1 VEALRKFVN
10 DGGTLVALNQ
20 AAAAFVEL
28 LHLPVKNTLVDAK
41 PDQFNCPG
49 ALLKVKT
56 GDAPRPALA
65 GLASET
71 TIMFE
76 RGPAFE
82 PIPDFQGEVLASYN
96 KDVNPLE
103 SGFILHGEL
112 LQGKAAALELAFGKG
127 RIFLFGFKPQWRGQ
141 SHGTY
146 KMLFSS
152 LYEYEGLPAYP
163 APMKPKTPEP
173 AAKPAETKPAEPKP
187 AQ

>member
-1 VEALRKFVN
+1 
-10 DGGTLVALNQ
+10 VALNQ
-20 AAAAFVEL
+20 AASAFIEL
-28 LHLPVKNTLVDAK
+28 LHLPVKNSLQDAK

-56 GDAPRPALA
+56 GEAARPAMA
-65 GLASET
+65 GSPGET

-82 PIPDFQGEVLASYN
+82 PLPDFQGEVLASYS

-112 LQGKAAALELAFGKG
+112 LQGKDAALEVAFGKG

-146 KMLFSS
+146 KMLFAS
-152 LYEYEGLPAYP
+152 LYEYDGLPAYP
-163 APMKPKTPEP
+163 PPLKPKAADSAVKP
-173 AAKPAETKPAEPKP
+173 AESKPAETKSAENRPSAP
-187 AQ
+187 